1 MNPMPETTPVV
12 HDSSESVF
20 AFDMRDDLAAPG
32 APVGHAEGV
41 VTILLDEAALTG
53 IALSPA
59 AARALGATLIEL
71 SVMAEHRIEAPAPER
86 VRIALD

>member
-1 MNPMPETTPVV
+1 MLPTPETAPAPGGA
-12 HDSSESVF
+12 DEPMF
-20 AFDMRDDLAAPG
+20 AFDLRDDLADDG

-41 VTILLDEAALTG
+41 VTILLDTEKLAG

-59 AARALGATLIEL
+59 AARRLGATLIEL
-71 SVMAEHRIEAPAPER
+71 SVMAEHRIEAPVPER